1 MRNIVSTN
9 AGSDVAEEY
18 AEQVEALINGAS
30 ADRRTEQDG
39 KAFYIRLHHYAAP
52 GTGAE
57 RWAVDYHDE
66 ASRELE
72 EYDSEAEADARY
84 EEMVRDSAANMGM
97 DHDGNLERFDV
108 TDVDGVPG
116 PLPQLPGI
124 GADDVN
130 RLINARTEEPV
141 MYLERTEDGTGDE
154 LDLAVWSAALVSRH
168 QVVLSRS
175 EVLET
180 LGESDGDG
188 GIEEWFSSSDVTEEN
203 AFLLE
208 MLVDTAKERRR
219 SAADSLFLPSAD
231 PR

>member
-9 AGSDVAEEY
+9 AGSDVSEEY
-18 AEQVEALINGAS
+18 AEQVTALIGGAR
-30 ADRRTEQDG
+30 ADRKTEQG
-39 KAFYIRLHHYAAP
+39 QAFYVRLHSYSAP
-52 GTGAE
+52 GTGAD
-57 RWAVDYHDE
+57 RWAVDYHDD

-72 EYDSEAEADARY
+72 EYDSEAEAESRY
-84 EEMVRDSAANMGM
+84 EEMVRDAAANVGV
-97 DHDGNLERFDV
+97 DLDGNLDRFDV

-130 RLINARTEEPV
+130 RLIDARSEEPV
-141 MYLERTEDGTGDE
+141 MYLERTEDGAGDE
-154 LDLAVWSAALVSRH
+154 LTLSIWPAALVSHH

-188 GIEEWFSSSDVTEEN
+188 GVEEWFSSSDVTEEN

-219 SAADSLFLPSAD
+219 GAADSLFLPSVD